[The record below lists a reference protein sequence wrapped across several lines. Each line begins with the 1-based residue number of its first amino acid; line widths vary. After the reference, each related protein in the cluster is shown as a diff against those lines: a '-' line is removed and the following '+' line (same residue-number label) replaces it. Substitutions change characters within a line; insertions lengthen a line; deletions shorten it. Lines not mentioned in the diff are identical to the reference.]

1 MDLFLDQTT
10 KDLVLVDGDFKIIT
24 DQPTQLMQRLFIRLK
39 SFKRELFWNLDYGI
53 DYLNDVYG
61 LGRKKRVV
69 DTLIISEIK
78 KEEMVDHVTY
88 FESEVNNYKYACKF
102 TVTLLKTNIPVTFYI
117 LTEQNGITLTDQDG
131 NVLTV
136 RIN

>member
-1 MDLFLDQTT
+1 
-10 KDLVLVDGDFKIIT
+10 
-24 DQPTQLMQRLFIRLK
+24 
-39 SFKRELFWNLDYGI
+39 
-53 DYLNDVYG
+53 
-61 LGRKKRVV
+61 
-69 DTLIISEIK
+69 
-78 KEEMVDHVTY
+78 MVDQVTY
-88 FESEVNNYKYACKF
+88 FESEVNNYNYACKF

>member
-39 SFKRELFWNLDYGI
+39 SFKRELFWNPDYGI

-78 KEEMVDHVTY
+78 KEEMVDQVTY
-88 FESEVNNYKYACKF
+88 FESEVNNYNYACKF

>member
-39 SFKRELFWNLDYGI
+39 SFKRELFWNTDYGI

-78 KEEMVDHVTY
+78 KEEMVDQVTY
-88 FESEVNNYKYACKF
+88 FESEVNNYNYACKF